1 MGRSRGAEDGILV
14 RERFEGAGEVSM
26 ASPNTSSHTAFDGSG
41 FYNGVRYHG
50 GRLTSPVYETVAR
63 FGTLIPSWQATTL
76 AGTKMELEIRV
87 HSGET

>member
-1 MGRSRGAEDGILV
+1 M
-14 RERFEGAGEVSM
+14 
-26 ASPNTSSHTAFDGSG
+26 
-41 FYNGVRYHG
+41 RYHG